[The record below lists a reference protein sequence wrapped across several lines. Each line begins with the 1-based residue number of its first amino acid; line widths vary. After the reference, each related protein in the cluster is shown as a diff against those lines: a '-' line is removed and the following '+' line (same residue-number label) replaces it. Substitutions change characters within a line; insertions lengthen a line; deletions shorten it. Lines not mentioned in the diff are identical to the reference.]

1 MKRAP
6 PRSTRTDPLFPDTT
20 RFRSLPGGGFVHA
33 LDSIQS
39 PADFWKMPPNSSK
52 KALGKPARLTAV
64 NAEQLAGIDDVSVQ
78 RYSFKGANGDT
89 VWGQLVNAT
98 GVTGKRSEK
107 MRVGQECVGT
117 GRTRGG

>member
-64 NAEQLAGIDDVSVQ
+64 NAEKLAGIDDVSVQ

-89 VWGQLVNAT
+89 VWGQIVKPK
-98 GVTGKRSEK
+98 GVTGKSIGRASCRE
-107 MRVGQECVGT
+107 RVCQYV
-117 GRTRGG
+117 